1 MKAYIDKSALVA
13 ELNRLIAELVEE
25 GEDTMFEQGRIS
37 AFEDV
42 KVFINHTLE
51 MKEVEEEAVSSIW
64 HDASEKSNEPEDIVI
79 INPSDNTGEVLTKCT
94 GVYQGRIWAY
104 TSVLLNLDNPC
115 KIRKNLQEE
124 LISNDIEAEF
134 VLYLKRKFNIPQEGH
149 KLKTNGWK
157 PSPYDL
163 LDIAKHF
170 TQWQKKQEVKK
181 VDLEKEIHNAADQYD
196 INNNGNIYWED
207 IVGFAKH
214 FFELGLKAK
223 GE

>member
-1 MKAYIDKSALVA
+1 MKQYISKSALVA

-25 GEDTMFEQGRIS
+25 GEGTMFEQGRIS

-51 MKEVEEEAVSSIW
+51 VKE
-64 HDASEKSNEPEDIVI
+64 EP
-79 INPSDNTGEVLTKCT
+79 
-94 GVYQGRIWAY
+94 A
-104 TSVLLNLDNPC
+104 
-115 KIRKNLQEE
+115 
-124 LISNDIEAEF
+124 SNDLEAEF
-134 VLYLKRKFNIPQEGH
+134 ILYLKHKFNIPQEGNT
-149 KLKTNGWK
+149 LKTDGWR
-157 PSPYDL
+157 PIPYDI

-170 TQWQKKQEVKK
+170 AQWQKKQEVKE

-214 FFELGLKAK
+214 FFELGLKAQK
-223 GE
+223 GG

>member
-1 MKAYIDKSALVA
+1 MKQYISKSALVA

-25 GEDTMFEQGRIS
+25 GEGTMFEQGRIS

-51 MKEVEEEAVSSIW
+51 VKE
-64 HDASEKSNEPEDIVI
+64 EP
-79 INPSDNTGEVLTKCT
+79 
-94 GVYQGRIWAY
+94 A
-104 TSVLLNLDNPC
+104 
-115 KIRKNLQEE
+115 
-124 LISNDIEAEF
+124 SNDLEAEF
-134 VLYLKRKFNIPQEGH
+134 ILYLKHKFNIPQEGNT
-149 KLKTNGWK
+149 LKTDGWR
-157 PSPYDL
+157 PSPYDI

-170 TQWQKKQEVKK
+170 AQWQKKQEVKE

-214 FFELGLKAK
+214 FFELGLKAQK
-223 GE
+223 GG

>member
-1 MKAYIDKSALVA
+1 MNSQVEKIKTEIV
-13 ELNRLIAELVEE
+13 ELIKHDELIADGDSKMNELVNRELE
-25 GEDTMFEQGRIS
+25 TLYHLS
-37 AFEDV
+37 
-42 KVFINHTLE
+42 KFID
-51 MKEVEEEAVSSIW
+51 S
-64 HDASEKSNEPEDIVI
+64 
-79 INPSDNTGEVLTKCT
+79 
-94 GVYQGRIWAY
+94 
-104 TSVLLNLDNPC
+104 
-115 KIRKNLQEE
+115 LQEE
-124 LISNDIEAEF
+124 PVSNDLEAEF
-134 VLYLKRKFNIPQEGH
+134 VLYLKHKFNIPQEGDT
-149 KLKTNGWK
+149 LKTDGWS

-170 TQWQKKQEVKK
+170 AQWQKKQESKE